1 MSRSDDEKISLT
13 LHRYKNWV
21 DAIRA
26 RDQEIMALR
35 VQIDACT
42 EQMMYAYL
50 EAREEQERLI
60 EMGVGKGAIDTVAVL
75 PPMPFDPLVMVKRAR
90 ASGT

>member
-1 MSRSDDEKISLT
+1 MSRSDDEKQALT

-26 RDQEIMALR
+26 RDQEIVALR
-35 VQIDACT
+35 AQIDACA

-60 EMGVGKGAIDTVAVL
+60 DMGLTKSAIDAVAVL

-90 ASGT
+90 TVGT

>member
-1 MSRSDDEKISLT
+1 MSRSDDEKLALT

-26 RDQEIMALR
+26 RDQEIVALR
-35 VQIDACT
+35 TQIDACT
-42 EQMMYAYL
+42 EQLMYAYL

-60 EMGVGKGAIDTVAVL
+60 DMGLNKNAIDTIAVL
-75 PPMPFDPLVMVKRAR
+75 PPMPFDPLVMIKRAR
-90 ASGT
+90 AVGT